1 MIDVA
6 RSRVL
11 LFLLVRS
18 GQLHEQVDALGTE
31 LSRNRLVLVQKL
43 ISLDI
48 GTGGAK
54 AALVAQDGRLLAS
67 GYSGYETYSPADYC
81 MEQEPQAWWRA
92 AQDALGQIGATAD
105 RATAAD
111 LAGITLSGQ
120 MQDLILVGAD
130 DTIGHAILYSDTR
143 ARSEAEE
150 ISAQIGADRLTS
162 ITGNT
167 QDASSLLAK
176 WRWLEKHEP
185 DRLAASRTIL
195 FGAHSYIAWRLCGNT
210 SCDHTT
216 ASTTGL
222 LDLDGNAW
230 ATDLLERLG
239 LDTQRLPKLTP
250 ASECIGTLTAAAA
263 RTLMLPP
270 DLPVFAGAGDLAATT
285 VGVGAGEPHRFYCY
299 LGTSGWI
306 ASTPPDAAESSKAS
320 AESGVFTLRHPD
332 LQRVIRVAPMLTAG
346 GNLDWVG
353 AEVAHSED
361 YAGLNATAA
370 MAPAG
375 SNGVIYL
382 PYLAGERSPFRDPN
396 ARACYIGLSNQTTRA
411 DMIRAAMEGV
421 CFAYRSLFELLGAN
435 AEKLYVVGGGAKSTL
450 WMQILA
456 DVMGHDI
463 QVVAEPENA
472 AVRGAA
478 IIAGRELGW
487 YETYAP
493 PDHFPVA
500 RSYRPRESSAAIYST
515 RYRVY
520 TDLSLQLRS
529 AFAKISGSEVSQ
541 PLD

>member
-1 MIDVA
+1 M
-6 RSRVL
+6 
-11 LFLLVRS
+11 
-18 GQLHEQVDALGTE
+18 
-31 LSRNRLVLVQKL
+31 QKL

-48 GTGGAK
+48 GTSGAK

-67 GYSGYETYSPADYC
+67 GYASYETHNPADYRV
-81 MEQEPQAWWRA
+81 EQEPQAWWRA
-92 AQDALGQIGATAD
+92 TQEALAQVGA
-105 RATAAD
+105 RANLAAAAD

-130 DTIGHAILYSDTR
+130 DTIGRAILYSDTR
-143 ARSEAEE
+143 SRSEAEE
-150 ISAQIGADRLTS
+150 ISSRIGADRLIR

-176 WRWLEKHEP
+176 WRWLDIHEP
-185 DRLAASRTIL
+185 DRLAASRTML
-195 FGAHSYIAWRLCGNT
+195 FGAHSYIAWRLCGNA

-222 LDLDGNAW
+222 LDLGSNAW
-230 ATDLLERLG
+230 ATDLLEMLG
-239 LDTQRLPKLTP
+239 LDRQRLPRLTP
-250 ASECIGTLTAAAA
+250 AGESIGTLSALAA

-270 DLPVFAGAGDLAATT
+270 DLPVFTGAGDLAATT

-306 ASTPPDAAESSKAS
+306 ASTPPDSAESSWAT

-346 GNLDWVG
+346 GNLDWAG
-353 AEVAHSED
+353 AEIANNEG
-361 YAGLNATAA
+361 YASHNATAA
-370 MAPAG
+370 SAPVG

-411 DMIRAAMEGV
+411 DLIRAVMEGV
-421 CFAYRSLFELLGAN
+421 SFAYRSLFELLGAN

-463 QVVAEPENA
+463 EVVAEPENA

-487 YETYAP
+487 YKTYAP

-500 RSYRPRESSAAIYST
+500 RSYQPQESSAAVYSSRYSIYM
-515 RYRVY
+515 
-520 TDLSLQLRS
+520 DLSLQLRS
-529 AFAKISGSEVSQ
+529 AFGKISDLGISS
-541 PLD
+541 PPPA